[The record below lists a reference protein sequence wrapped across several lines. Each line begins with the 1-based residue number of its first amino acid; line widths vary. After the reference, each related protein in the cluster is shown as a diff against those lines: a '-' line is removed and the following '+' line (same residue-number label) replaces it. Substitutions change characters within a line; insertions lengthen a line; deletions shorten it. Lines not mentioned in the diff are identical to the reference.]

1 MCHPGH
7 LHAASPTGDPVTR
20 RRAEELAALAA
31 DPSLPERIRH
41 PGRHRDGAGIIDW
54 GSVLAD

>member
-1 MCHPGH
+1 
-7 LHAASPTGDPVTR
+7 VTR